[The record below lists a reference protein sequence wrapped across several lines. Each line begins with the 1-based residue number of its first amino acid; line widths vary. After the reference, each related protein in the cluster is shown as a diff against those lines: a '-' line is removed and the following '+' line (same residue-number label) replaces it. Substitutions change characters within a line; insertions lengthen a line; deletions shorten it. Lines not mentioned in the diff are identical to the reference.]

1 MVTWLLVPGRLVTR
15 LLIPRGLVTW
25 LLVPRG
31 LVTRLLVPRG
41 LVTWFLVPRGLVTWL
56 LVPCG
61 LVTRLLLPPARNG
74 IWAAV
79 AARRPISRLA
89 RPPRRRKAGQEPLE
103 PAEPLAEP
111 AREGAPEPG
120 PRWRRPRQVAGRP
133 RRPPVALVPPRHPRR
148 VGVPGVQFNGH
159 LFVPEPVP
167 SHV

>member
-1 MVTWLLVPGRLVTR
+1 MVARLLVPRRLVTWFLVPRGLVTR

-25 LLVPRG
+25 L
-31 LVTRLLVPRG
+31 
-41 LVTWFLVPRGLVTWL
+41 LVPRGLVTWL

-79 AARRPISRLA
+79 AAARPISRLA
-89 RPPRRRKAGQEPLE
+89 RPPRRRKAGQESLE

-120 PRWRRPRQVAGRP
+120 PRRRRARQVARRP

-148 VGVPGVQFNGH
+148 VGVPGVQFNRN
-159 LFVPEPVP
+159 LFRPKISPRSWP
-167 SHV
+167 